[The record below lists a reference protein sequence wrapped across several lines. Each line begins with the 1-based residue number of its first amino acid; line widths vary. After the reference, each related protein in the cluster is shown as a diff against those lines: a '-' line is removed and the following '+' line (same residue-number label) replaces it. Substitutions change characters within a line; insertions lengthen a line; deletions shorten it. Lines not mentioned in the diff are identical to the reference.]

1 MPRNRI
7 KYFGALGISLITLFA
22 ASSGAASAPAGR
34 EQGGAPPPVGRV
46 AREYARGGGKSVIV
60 FLSAGGKE
68 YAATA
73 GPRRPAVAGRFRIGS
88 VTKTFTATI
97 VLLLAEE
104 RRLRLSDSLEKHL
117 PGVVPRGGEITI
129 RQLLNHRSGLVN
141 YTDYGSWLER
151 AGRSPSTRPIDLL
164 RFAGSKPLGF
174 EPGSRGVYS
183 NTNYIALGLV
193 IEKVTARSYGQELE
207 QRILRPLKLDHTELP
222 ETRRLPDLDDGGAN
236 PNLTW
241 AAGAIVSNARDLSRF
256 YSAVLSG
263 GLLSAGSLRQMKR
276 TVDGTG
282 LGVGVT
288 DLPCGRF
295 WGHGGFILDYATLV
309 TASEKGDRVAV
320 VSTHGGFS
328 GLPPPDLL
336 LCPESAAACATA
348 TGSRPAPDF
357 ALARPK
363 IAFVRPRGRNPGIY
377 VMNTNGSG
385 QRMLAEGQA
394 GGPPWSPDGRIAF
407 VTGRDGNPEVYVINA
422 DGRGQRRLTCNVAF
436 DTGPAWSPE
445 GTKIALISARD
456 GLGLYV
462 INADG
467 TGERRV
473 TRTLT
478 FSHAWSP
485 DSRKIAFLRLHDG
498 NYDVYVMNADGSGE
512 RRLTRS
518 PKYDMSPAWS
528 PDGRKI
534 AFVSGRDGNF
544 EVYVMNAD
552 GSEQVRLTR
561 TEAPERGPAWSP
573 DGTRIA
579 FVSERDGNFEVY
591 VMNADG
597 SGQVRLTH
605 NAARDVAPAW
615 SPDGRKIAFL
625 SKRDGNWEIYV
636 MNADGTAERNLTRS
650 PAHEASFA
658 WSPVRS

>member
-1 MPRNRI
+1 MRVLSTVPVCMVLVCTGVVVTSASV
-7 KYFGALGISLITLFA
+7 GAEQTPS
-22 ASSGAASAPAGR
+22 AS
-34 EQGGAPPPVGRV
+34 PPVGRV
-46 AREYARGGGKSVIV
+46 AREFARGGGKSVIV

-97 VLLLAEE
+97 VLQLVAEGK
-104 RRLRLSDSLEKHL
+104 LRMTDSLEKHL
-117 PGVVPRGGEITI
+117 PGVVPRGGEITL
-129 RQLLNHRSGLVN
+129 RRLLNHRSGLVN
-141 YTDYGSWLER
+141 FTDYGSWLGR
-151 AGRSPSTRPIDLL
+151 AGRSASTRPIDVL
-164 RFAGSKPLGF
+164 RFAGSKPLAF

-193 IEKVTARSYGQELE
+193 IEKVTGRSYGQELE
-207 QRILRPLKLDHTELP
+207 QRILRPLELDHTELP
-222 ETRRLPDLDDGGAN
+222 ETRRLPDLTDEGVN
-236 PNLTW
+236 PNVVW

-256 YSAVLSG
+256 YSALLSG
-263 GLLSAGSLRQMKR
+263 RLLSAGSLGQMKR
-276 TVDGTG
+276 AVEGTG

-320 VSTHGGFS
+320 VSIRGGWS

-336 LCPESAAACATA
+336 LCPKSAAACATA
-348 TGSRPAPDF
+348 TGSRPPPDF
-357 ALARPK
+357 ALARAK

-377 VMNTNGSG
+377 VMNADGSG
-385 QRMLAEGQA
+385 QRMLVGMA
-394 GGPPWSPDGRIAF
+394 GGDSSWSPDGRIAF

-422 DGRGQRRLTCNVAF
+422 DGSGQRRLTCNVVF
-436 DTGPAWSPE
+436 DTAPAWSPD
-445 GTKIALISARD
+445 GTRIAFLSLRD
-456 GLGLYV
+456 VGGLYV
-462 INADG
+462 MNADG
-467 TGERRV
+467 SGQRWLARDAGGHV
-473 TRTLT
+473 
-478 FSHAWSP
+478 WSP
-485 DSRKIAFLRLHDG
+485 DSRRIAFTRLHDG

-518 PKYDMSPAWS
+518 PKHDWFPAWS

-544 EVYVMNAD
+544 EIYVVKVD
-552 GSEQVRLTR
+552 GSEQGRLTR

-591 VMNADG
+591 VMNSDG
-597 SGQVRLTH
+597 SEQVRLTH

-615 SPDGRKIAFL
+615 SPDGRKIAFG

-650 PAHEASFA
+650 PTDEASFA
-658 WSPVRS
+658 WSPAQKR